1 MASISWKENYCVGDA
16 TIDSQHQYLFSLANE
31 LVASKDKSEL
41 TNNAMKL
48 FRYVREHF
56 NHEEAVM
63 RQVDYPE
70 YQEHVA
76 MHEEM
81 INQLSAIGSDI
92 YNDRWSVANLQQF
105 MNKWLTDHILVVDAK
120 LGRFIQ

>member
-1 MASISWKENYCVGDA
+1 MTNISWKKDYRVGNA